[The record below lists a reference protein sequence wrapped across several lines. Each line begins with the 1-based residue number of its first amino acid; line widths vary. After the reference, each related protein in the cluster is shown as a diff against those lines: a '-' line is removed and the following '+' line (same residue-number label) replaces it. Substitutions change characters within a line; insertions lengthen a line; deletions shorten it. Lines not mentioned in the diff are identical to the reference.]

1 MSSSIGIHRGE
12 TSIIRAILIL
22 DSASEVGAGKTGLA
36 YSTGSL
42 VGYYWYP
49 GISAAASLTLEDIT
63 TLGTYQAP
71 TSNAHL
77 RIKEISSANM
87 PGLYELH
94 FHNDWSSIVNGR
106 KQIVIMLKGASGMV
120 QTTLRIELIQPTGI
134 VEIAIEDTDFE
145 PTTTA
150 FEVVG
155 ITDATANAYKDCWI
169 KFLTGNNTGEVKKVS
184 ASSVVTTNV
193 KLTVD
198 TMQAAPADGDR
209 AIIF

>member
-12 TSIIRAILIL
+12 TSIIRSIIIL
-22 DSASEVGAGKTGLA
+22 DSMSDVGGGKTGLA
-36 YSTGSL
+36 HDTGSL
-42 VGYYWYP
+42 VAYYWYP
-49 GISAAASLTLEDIT
+49 GISAVAALTLETIT
-63 TLGTYQAP
+63 TLGTYAAP
-71 TSNAHL
+71 TSNVHI
-77 RIKEISSANM
+77 RIKEISAANM

-94 FHNDWSSIVNGR
+94 FHNDWVSIVNGR
-106 KQIVIMLKGASGMV
+106 KQIVLMLKGASGMV
-120 QTTLRIELIQPTGI
+120 ETLLRIELLQPTGI
-134 VEIAIEDTDFE
+134 VEIAVEDTDFS

-150 FEVVG
+150 FEVTG

-169 KFLTGNNTGEVKKVS
+169 KFLTGNNAGEAKKVT

>member
-1 MSSSIGIHRGE
+1 MSIGINRGE
-12 TSIIRAILIL
+12 TSIIRAVLIL
-22 DSASEVGAGKTGLA
+22 DNASDVGDGKTGLA
-36 YSTGSL
+36 YNTGSL

-49 GISAAASLTLEDIT
+49 GVAAPVALTLEDVT

-77 RIKEISSANM
+77 RIKEISAANM

-94 FHNDWSSIVNGR
+94 LHNDWTSIVNGR
-106 KQIVIMLKGASGMV
+106 KQIILMLKGASGMV
-120 QTTLRIELIQPTGI
+120 ATAMRIELLQPTGV
-134 VEIAIEDTDFE
+134 VEIAVEDTDFA

-150 FEVVG
+150 FEVTG
-155 ITDATANAYKDCWI
+155 ITDATANAYKDCWV
-169 KFLTGNNTGEVKKVS
+169 KFLTGSNAGEVKRVT
-184 ASSVVTTNV
+184 ASSIVTSSV

-198 TMQAAPADGDR
+198 TMQAAPVDGDR